1 MKVRNPEYSV
11 YLKKDKYIKDFS
23 SSVSKQ
29 VKNQIL
35 AENLVRIDKVDDPNE
50 LVYGR
55 SKYESMCDVFLEEDY
70 IKCSKDTSILD
81 VIKQFLIN
89 DLLITEDDMLKF
101 KSDVP
106 VKRDFIVR

>member
-35 AENLVRIDKVDDPNE
+35 AENLVRIDKVDDPLQRRILSSAL
-50 LVYGR
+50 LVGVDKNGSR
-55 SKYESMCDVFLEEDY
+55 
-70 IKCSKDTSILD
+70 
-81 VIKQFLIN
+81 
-89 DLLITEDDMLKF
+89 
-101 KSDVP
+101 
-106 VKRDFIVR
+106 

>member
-35 AENLVRIDKVDDPNE
+35 AKNLVRIDKVDDPLQRRILSSAL
-50 LVYGR
+50 LVGVDKNGSR
-55 SKYESMCDVFLEEDY
+55 
-70 IKCSKDTSILD
+70 
-81 VIKQFLIN
+81 
-89 DLLITEDDMLKF
+89 
-101 KSDVP
+101 
-106 VKRDFIVR
+106 

>member
-35 AENLVRIDKVDDPNE
+35 AENLVRIDKVNDPLQRRILSSAL
-50 LVYGR
+50 LVGVYKNGSR
-55 SKYESMCDVFLEEDY
+55 
-70 IKCSKDTSILD
+70 
-81 VIKQFLIN
+81 
-89 DLLITEDDMLKF
+89 
-101 KSDVP
+101 
-106 VKRDFIVR
+106 

>member
-35 AENLVRIDKVDDPNE
+35 AENLVRIDKVDDPLQRRILLSAL
-50 LVYGR
+50 LVGVDKNGSR
-55 SKYESMCDVFLEEDY
+55 
-70 IKCSKDTSILD
+70 
-81 VIKQFLIN
+81 
-89 DLLITEDDMLKF
+89 
-101 KSDVP
+101 
-106 VKRDFIVR
+106 

>member
-35 AENLVRIDKVDDPNE
+35 AENLVRIDKVDDPLQRRILSSVL
-50 LVYGR
+50 LVGVDKNGSR
-55 SKYESMCDVFLEEDY
+55 
-70 IKCSKDTSILD
+70 
-81 VIKQFLIN
+81 
-89 DLLITEDDMLKF
+89 
-101 KSDVP
+101 
-106 VKRDFIVR
+106 

>member
-35 AENLVRIDKVDDPNE
+35 AE
-50 LVYGR
+50 
-55 SKYESMCDVFLEEDY
+55 
-70 IKCSKDTSILD
+70 
-81 VIKQFLIN
+81 
-89 DLLITEDDMLKF
+89 KF
-101 KSDVP
+101 SSY
-106 VKRDFIVR
+106 R

>member
-35 AENLVRIDKVDDPNE
+35 AENLVRIDKVNDPLPRRILSSAL
-50 LVYGR
+50 LVGVDKNGSR
-55 SKYESMCDVFLEEDY
+55 
-70 IKCSKDTSILD
+70 
-81 VIKQFLIN
+81 
-89 DLLITEDDMLKF
+89 
-101 KSDVP
+101 
-106 VKRDFIVR
+106 

>member
-35 AENLVRIDKVDDPNE
+35 AENLVRIGKVNDPLQRRILSSALLVGVDKN
-50 LVYGR
+50 G
-55 SKYESMCDVFLEEDY
+55 
-70 IKCSKDTSILD
+70 SI
-81 VIKQFLIN
+81 
-89 DLLITEDDMLKF
+89 
-101 KSDVP
+101 
-106 VKRDFIVR
+106 

>member
-35 AENLVRIDKVDDPNE
+35 AENLVRIDKVNDPLQRRILSSALLVGEDKKDD
-50 LVYGR
+50 R
-55 SKYESMCDVFLEEDY
+55 
-70 IKCSKDTSILD
+70 
-81 VIKQFLIN
+81 
-89 DLLITEDDMLKF
+89 
-101 KSDVP
+101 
-106 VKRDFIVR
+106 

>member
-35 AENLVRIDKVDDPNE
+35 AENLVRIGKVNDPLQRRILSSAL
-50 LVYGR
+50 LVGVDNNGSR
-55 SKYESMCDVFLEEDY
+55 
-70 IKCSKDTSILD
+70 
-81 VIKQFLIN
+81 
-89 DLLITEDDMLKF
+89 
-101 KSDVP
+101 
-106 VKRDFIVR
+106 

>member
-35 AENLVRIDKVDDPNE
+35 AENLVRIDKVNDPLQRRILLSAL
-50 LVYGR
+50 LVGVDKNGSR
-55 SKYESMCDVFLEEDY
+55 
-70 IKCSKDTSILD
+70 
-81 VIKQFLIN
+81 
-89 DLLITEDDMLKF
+89 
-101 KSDVP
+101 
-106 VKRDFIVR
+106 

>member
-35 AENLVRIDKVDDPNE
+35 AENLVRIDKVNDPLQRRILSSAL
-50 LVYGR
+50 LVGVDKNDKVR
-55 SKYESMCDVFLEEDY
+55 WFNKG
-70 IKCSKDTSILD
+70 DTW
-81 VIKQFLIN
+81 
-89 DLLITEDDMLKF
+89 
-101 KSDVP
+101 
-106 VKRDFIVR
+106 

>member
-35 AENLVRIDKVDDPNE
+35 AENLVRIDKVNDP
-50 LVYGR
+50 LQR
-55 SKYESMCDVFLEEDY
+55 RILSSALISKG
-70 IKCSKDTSILD
+70 IK
-81 VIKQFLIN
+81 V
-89 DLLITEDDMLKF
+89 
-101 KSDVP
+101 
-106 VKRDFIVR
+106 

>member
-35 AENLVRIDKVDDPNE
+35 AKNLVRIDKVDDLLQRRILSSAL
-50 LVYGR
+50 LVGVDKNGSR
-55 SKYESMCDVFLEEDY
+55 
-70 IKCSKDTSILD
+70 
-81 VIKQFLIN
+81 
-89 DLLITEDDMLKF
+89 
-101 KSDVP
+101 
-106 VKRDFIVR
+106 

>member
-35 AENLVRIDKVDDPNE
+35 AENLVRIDKVDDPLQRRILSSAL
-50 LVYGR
+50 LVGEY
-55 SKYESMCDVFLEEDY
+55 K
-70 IKCSKDTSILD
+70 KDD
-81 VIKQFLIN
+81 
-89 DLLITEDDMLKF
+89 
-101 KSDVP
+101 
-106 VKRDFIVR
+106 R

>member
-35 AENLVRIDKVDDPNE
+35 AKNLVRIDKVNDPLQRRILLSALLVGVYKKDD
-50 LVYGR
+50 R
-55 SKYESMCDVFLEEDY
+55 
-70 IKCSKDTSILD
+70 
-81 VIKQFLIN
+81 
-89 DLLITEDDMLKF
+89 
-101 KSDVP
+101 
-106 VKRDFIVR
+106 

>member
-35 AENLVRIDKVDDPNE
+35 AENLVRIDKVNEPLQRRILLSALLVGVDKKDD
-50 LVYGR
+50 R
-55 SKYESMCDVFLEEDY
+55 
-70 IKCSKDTSILD
+70 
-81 VIKQFLIN
+81 
-89 DLLITEDDMLKF
+89 
-101 KSDVP
+101 
-106 VKRDFIVR
+106 